1 VPLSSIFAR
10 VRLNCVCGANIEQH
24 RLLKTS
30 DGDADLSRQQVGRRA
45 GEMTADL
52 SSLSDFSRRAEQE
65 GNGEIR
71 FSPNFS
77 AYVLPPDV
85 VCLYSENRKVFLRGE
100 LYRAIVSRIG
110 IGERREALVSA
121 LSGEFPAA
129 KIEEALKRLTNRG
142 FVVSENLIGRVA
154 AGYWATHGLD
164 VESATENL
172 AKIGV
177 RIEPFAAAGARE
189 LDAALH
195 EFGVRVADQSPGLTV
210 VLVDDYLDS
219 RLADF
224 NRERLA
230 QKQDWL
236 LVQPSGVF
244 PLIGPIF
251 SRGKSACWTC
261 LADRMKWNRQIKAFL
276 DRKEARCVA
285 ASPLNENVLARSAI
299 GVAAIEI
306 AKAVASDFHTDL
318 RDHVVSL
325 DLLASTIVRHHVPA
339 RPQCPSCGSMELR
352 DPSRAPLP
360 TRLRVGGTMVT
371 TSRGYRSM
379 APAETV
385 ARFRKLV
392 SPLTGAVSQLDRIKS
407 GQPADAS
414 FVARYS
420 FAPRPEVLDA
430 PQARLIGESCGNGVT
445 AEESEASALMQ
456 GIERYCGI
464 FHGDEI
470 RMTRRFADFPAGD
483 AILPNDILLLSEA
496 QYAQGSEGLGR
507 FDASTEMEWSPVW
520 SLRDERF
527 KYLPTSLLYFF
538 YRGLAAYNHHA
549 DSNGCAAGN
558 TLAEAIVQGFL
569 ELVERDA
576 YAIWWYNQSQRR
588 QVDLDQFDDS
598 YIRDLRYQLAE
609 TGRRLWVLDVTSD
622 LAIPSF
628 VAITHWMDEGRENIE
643 FGSGAH
649 FDARIALLRALTELN
664 QFLSIGLMGG
674 GKADKSS
681 LDGTTPLRL
690 QDHPFLTPSDEPP
703 IRPASVAKFGG
714 LDTREQV
721 TACVSL
727 AKRAGLDFL
736 VLDQTRPDVEV
747 PVVRVIVPGLRHF
760 YRRFAPGRLYDVPV
774 KLGLRERPLSED
786 ELNPAHPHT

>member
-1 VPLSSIFAR
+1 
-10 VRLNCVCGANIEQH
+10 
-24 RLLKTS
+24 
-30 DGDADLSRQQVGRRA
+30 
-45 GEMTADL
+45 MTADL

-65 GNGEIR
+65 RNGEIR

-77 AYVLPPDV
+77 IYVLPPDV
-85 VCLYSENRKVFLRGE
+85 VCLYSENRKIFLRGE
-100 LYRAIVSRIG
+100 LYCAVASRIG
-110 IGERREALVSA
+110 TGERREALVSA
-121 LSGEFPAA
+121 LSSEFPAA
-129 KIEEALKRLTNRG
+129 KIEEALKRLTDRG

-527 KYLPTSLLYFF
+527 KHLPTGLLYYFHDAPSDQ
-538 YRGLAAYNHHA
+538 RISA
-549 DSNGCAAGN
+549 DANGCAAGN
-558 TLAEAIVQGFL
+558 KVEEAIVHGFL

-576 YAIWWYNQSQRR
+576 CAIWWYNRLQRR
-588 QVDLDQFDDS
+588 EIDLDQFGDD
-598 YIRDLRYQLAE
+598 YLRNLRTRFAAD
-609 TGRRLWVLDVTSD
+609 GRRSLWLLDVTSD
-622 LAIPSF
+622 LGIPAV
-628 VAITHWMDEGRENIE
+628 VAVAHWQKDTRDYVK
-643 FGSGAH
+643 FAAGAH
-649 FDARIALLRALTELN
+649 FDLRIAMLRAATKLTQVLTVD
-664 QFLSIGLMGG
+664 QIVRRPGG
-674 GKADKSS
+674 QAAEGGDDAWPVPLRKAAYLLPHGKASARRARSSKFAS
-681 LDGTTPLRL
+681 LDRR
-690 QDHPFLTPSDEPP
+690 D
-703 IRPASVAKFGG
+703 
-714 LDTREQV
+714 QV
-721 TACVSL
+721 LACVKL
-727 AKRAGLDFL
+727 AKRFGLDFL
-736 VLDQTRPDVEV
+736 VLDQTRPDIEV
-747 PVVRVIVPGLRHF
+747 PVVRVIVPGLRHLH
-760 YRRFAPGRLYDVPV
+760 RRFAPGRLYDVPV
-774 KLGLRERPLSED
+774 TLGLRKRRLPEA
-786 ELNPAHPHT
+786 ELNPLDPPT